1 LVYLVKLGLRRVR
14 GYMYISRMVDVP
26 ANRKLTI
33 DVPPD
38 VPVGPIV
45 LVFEPAEGS
54 IYKPPSGTPKL
65 GCLKGQIW
73 MSDDFNVPM
82 ALVDDV

>member
-1 LVYLVKLGLRRVR
+1 
-14 GYMYISRMVDVP
+14 MYVSRMVDVP
-26 ANRKLTI
+26 ASRKLTI

-54 IYKPPSGTPKL
+54 IYRPPRGTPKL

-73 MSDDFNVPM
+73 MSDDFDAPM
-82 ALVDDV
+82 ALVDAALLDKLEFYEKNLLSP